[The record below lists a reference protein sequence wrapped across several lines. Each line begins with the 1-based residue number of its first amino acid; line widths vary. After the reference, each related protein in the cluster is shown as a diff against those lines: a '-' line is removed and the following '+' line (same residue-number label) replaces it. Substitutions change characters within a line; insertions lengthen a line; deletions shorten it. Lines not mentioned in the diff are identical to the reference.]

1 MAFAVAK
8 PAVGSYTVNTGHAKC
23 PTHLW
28 MLDEGSLT
36 NANDQGSGTAFDMT
50 LVNAA
55 QWGTDALG
63 PYITTSSTS
72 SYSATTGTGSL
83 WNGTGGLLLVSIF
96 QTDAAVGTATAEFW
110 FGIYNSAAA
119 GAECAIRNA
128 TVNQLGRAL
137 ATADDASSVG
147 RNSTGDIYDQAW
159 HMVAAKFQAG
169 TGTDRCAISIDGA
182 AWDLAASDTLGATI
196 TLDRY
201 AIGARARNFITSE
214 GNGKTLAAWSYEAG
228 TYATWDDAWIANLYA
243 DPWQFLNTS
252 ALTDQQVQFYRRPNT
267 LLRM

>member
-1 MAFAVAK
+1 MAFTVAK
-8 PAVGSYTVNTGHAKC
+8 PTVYSVNTGHAKA
-23 PTHLW
+23 PTRLW
-28 MLDEGSLT
+28 MCNEGSGPTLVDEGG
-36 NANDQGSGTAFDMT
+36 GSAFDMT

-55 QWGTDALG
+55 QWGSDALG
-63 PYITTSSTS
+63 AYVTVNSASSYHAVSST
-72 SYSATTGTGSL
+72 GTVWDAS
-83 WNGTGGLLLVSIF
+83 GGLLLIAIL
-96 QTDAAVGTATAEFW
+96 QTDSATGPAGAEFW
-110 FGIYNSAAA
+110 FGTFNSAAA
-119 GAECAIRNA
+119 GAECAIRN
-128 TVNQLGRAL
+128 TTTNEQGRAL
-137 ATADDASSVG
+137 GTADDASSVG
-147 RNSTGDIYDQAW
+147 INSTGDIYDQAW

-182 AWDLAASDTLGATI
+182 AWDLSASDTLGTTI

-214 GNGKTLAAWSYEAG
+214 GNGKILAAWSYEAG

-252 ALTDQQVQFYRRPNT
+252 ALTNQQPQFYRRPNT